1 MRRII
6 HISAYGLLAL
16 LTLAVIAC
24 GGEAGNAADPT
35 APPAQSVPAATPSP
49 VPTDTPEPTAT
60 TTPTSL
66 PPTAATVPEPTRPS
80 VTAEVGT
87 DVGNLAPDYVLNL
100 PRNRQVSSTDLVAR
114 GKPVFILFHATW

>member
-1 MRRII
+1 MRQFI
-6 HISAYGLLAL
+6 HISTYGLLAL

-35 APPAQSVPAATPSP
+35 TPPAQSA
-49 VPTDTPEPTAT
+49 PTNNPEPTAA

-66 PPTAATVPEPTRPS
+66 PPTPTTVPEPTRPP

-100 PRNRQVSSTDLVAR
+100 PRNRQVSSTDLVAQ